1 MPDKNKNDE
10 KTTIYELKE
19 LVKKFCEE
27 RDWDQY
33 HNPKDLTIGIVTEAS
48 ELLEHFRFKSEKE
61 SKELLEKPEKRDEIT
76 QELSDTFYF
85 ILRFA
90 QMNNIDLSTE
100 LKRKLEINNKHYP
113 VEKSKG
119 SNKKYTEIV

>member
-1 MPDKNKNDE
+1 MPNKNKNDDN
-10 KTTIYELKE
+10 TSVYELKE
-19 LVKKFCEE
+19 LIRKFCEQ

-33 HNPKDLTIGIVTEAS
+33 HNPKDLAIGIVTEAS

-61 SKELLEKPEKRDEIT
+61 SEEMLVKPEKKDEIT

-90 QMNNIDLSTE
+90 QMNKIDLSME
-100 LKRKLEINNKHYP
+100 LKRKLDINNKHYP